1 MMNSKAGMCTK
12 YYVHCS
18 YHALQ
23 FVLLLSNRY
32 QQYGS
37 EFEPVEISTPR
48 YEPERYYKPEYQ
60 TERSSYDY
68 NKPEFQ
74 TERSSYDY
82 EQPEFETQRPS
93 YDYKPEPKPDNRYY
107 NPEYQTERSSYDYE
121 QPEFQT
127 QKPNNYESQLE
138 VTVTPQYSE
147 FHDEPVTSKYYQYN
161 DEYAS
166 PSPLGTIHLLRK
178 LLKLPFP
185 LPLPLRNSSEFMGK
199 TIQAAQIT
207 HERFLTIDHSCK
219 IFF

>member
-68 NKPEFQ
+68 
-74 TERSSYDY
+74 
-82 EQPEFETQRPS
+82 
-93 YDYKPEPKPDNRYY
+93 
-107 NPEYQTERSSYDYE
+107 E

-166 PSPLGTIHLLRK
+166 PSPLGIIHLLCK
-178 LLKLPFP
+178 LLKLPSP
-185 LPLPLRNSSEFMGK
+185 LPLS
-199 TIQAAQIT
+199 T
-207 HERFLTIDHSCK
+207 LT
-219 IFF
+219 